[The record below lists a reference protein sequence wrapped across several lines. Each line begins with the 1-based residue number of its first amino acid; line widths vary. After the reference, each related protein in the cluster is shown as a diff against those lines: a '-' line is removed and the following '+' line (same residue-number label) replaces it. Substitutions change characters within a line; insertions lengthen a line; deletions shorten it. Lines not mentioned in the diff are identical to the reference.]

1 MNILI
6 YYYSDYRVKTLDY
19 LSREISKDELR
30 DALRDLHSRR
40 RPRPCG
46 LTVHTGIGCPYQCIY
61 CYIYSMGFPRV
72 IRRYPLSPYALA
84 YAIASNKN
92 IVLGRYGTFLA
103 LGSVTEPFHP
113 VTKDYSMELI
123 KVLHDILGN
132 PVQVSTKAYIDQEDA
147 KNLSRFDGLSILYTI
162 VSIKWAKTIEPYA
175 PPVEKRLESM
185 GILSRY
191 GIYVTLFLRPFI
203 PGITEYEID
212 DILDRVSS
220 TNIDRIVVGTL
231 RVNKSILDSIR
242 SHSRELYNLL
252 KPYLPNRI
260 DERQRAIKAAEIKR
274 FIVKRAIEK
283 GFKVYPS
290 ACSTS
295 IDASKQRC
303 SMCRFGPC
311 GDGSY
316 PPISDSDLVDFL
328 EFMGYK
334 KLDVSINEDDIVI
347 YGRIDKNI
355 IDYIKTVTRRDVKT
369 VLR

>member
-1 MNILI
+1 M
-6 YYYSDYRVKTLDY
+6 YYYRDYRVKILDH
-19 LSREISKDELR
+19 LSSKVSRDELKA
-30 DALRDLHSRR
+30 ALRDSHSRR

-72 IRRYPLSPYALA
+72 IRRYPLSLYALA
-84 YAIASNKN
+84 YSIASNKN

-113 VTKDYSMELI
+113 VTRDYSMELI

-132 PVQVSTKAYIDQEDA
+132 PIQVSTKAYIDYEDA
-147 KNLSRFDGLSILYTI
+147 KNLSRFNGLSILYTI
-162 VSIKWAKTIEPYA
+162 VSIKWAKIIEPYA

-185 GILSRY
+185 DILSRY
-191 GIYVTLFLRPFI
+191 SVHVTLFLRPFI
-203 PGITEYEID
+203 PGIIKYEID

-220 TNIDRIVVGTL
+220 VNIDRIVVGTL
-231 RVNKSILDSIR
+231 RVNKSILNSIR
-242 SHSRELYNLL
+242 SRSRELYDLL
-252 KPYLPNRI
+252 KPYLPSKI
-260 DERQRAIKAAEIKR
+260 DERQRVIKAAEIKR
-274 FIVKRAIEK
+274 FIVRRATEK

-290 ACSTS
+290 ACSAS
-295 IDASKQRC
+295 IDTSRQRC

-316 PPISDSDLVDFL
+316 PPISESDLIEFL

-334 KLDVSINEDDIVI
+334 KLDISINEDDIVI